1 VPRRALVTGAGGGIG
16 RALAARLARDGFAVV
31 ATDRIA
37 PSRELNGWPVVPD
50 VCDLADAEDVRRL
63 AAEVGDCDVIVN
75 CAADL
80 SRGRFDAIDAAMW
93 RRVQAVNVDAPLLLC
108 QGLVPGML
116 QRGWGRIVNVV
127 SDTVHRPPGP
137 EMLAYVTSKAAM
149 IGFTRALAVEVG
161 ARGVTVN
168 ALAPGLSA
176 TEAAVH
182 DLGEGAFAAV
192 RRQQALD
199 RTLVPADLEAALAFI
214 VSDGAAALTG
224 QTLCLDGGLVML

>member
-1 VPRRALVTGAGGGIG
+1 
-16 RALAARLARDGFAVV
+16 
-31 ATDRIA
+31 
-37 PSRELNGWPVVPD
+37 
-50 VCDLADAEDVRRL
+50 
-63 AAEVGDCDVIVN
+63 
-75 CAADL
+75 
-80 SRGRFDAIDAAMW
+80 
-93 RRVQAVNVDAPLLLC
+93 
-108 QGLVPGML
+108 
-116 QRGWGRIVNVV
+116 
-127 SDTVHRPPGP
+127 
-137 EMLAYVTSKAAM
+137 M
-149 IGFTRALAVEVG
+149 IGFTRARAVEVG